1 MCDPAKDLFKIC
13 GSNYSKSGMRLIR
26 KDFRLLPI
34 YYDSLTIKAIVNDRI
49 FEDDIDEL
57 ISIKVF
63 SLYEELHLSPF
74 VLAILPLLTI
84 HCNANA
90 AKAFCKAVYC
100 VCYRF
105 LNIKLVCSW
114 IFWKQTFG
122 YISIKSNIYYTVLY
136 SYNRGC
142 S

>member
-1 MCDPAKDLFKIC
+1 
-13 GSNYSKSGMRLIR
+13 
-26 KDFRLLPI
+26 
-34 YYDSLTIKAIVNDRI
+34 
-49 FEDDIDEL
+49 
-57 ISIKVF
+57 
-63 SLYEELHLSPF
+63 
-74 VLAILPLLTI
+74 
-84 HCNANA
+84 
-90 AKAFCKAVYC
+90 
-100 VCYRF
+100 